1 MLENFIHIY
10 NEILISQPPVFCFQL
25 FPIVPIHPLQT
36 FLLFLLFFLLC
47 LFFLLLLLSSSAFCI
62 KTYYVLLEL
71 PICVWLLGF
80 QWIMENLPVS
90 TPSKKSHS
98 PTSEAI
104 TCSSV
109 QSRASSPPKF
119 MLPFCLIWSC
129 THFRAGVQ
137 SYSEVMSTMALSCP
151 EDCKSQYLPSHWL
164 FRSVCLTC
172 DIFSVLEWWGTETM
186 SHLFLTC
193 QSLTLPTLT
202 R

>member
-1 MLENFIHIY
+1 MLENFIHIG
-10 NEILISQPPVFCFQL
+10 NEILSPQPHVFCFQF
-25 FPIVPIHPLQT
+25 FPIVSKHPLQT
-36 FLLFLLFFLLC
+36 FLLFLLSSLP
-47 LFFLLLLLSSSAFCI
+47 LFSSSSLSSSAFFI
-62 KTYYVLLEL
+62 KTYCVLLEL

-80 QWIMENLPVS
+80 QWIMENLPVT

-109 QSRASSPPKF
+109 QSRVSSPPKF

-129 THFRAGVQ
+129 THFRVGGQ

-151 EDCKSQYLPSHWL
+151 WDCKSQYLPGHWL
-164 FRSVCLTC
+164 FCSVCLIC
-172 DIFSVLEWWGTETM
+172 DIFSVLEWWRTETM
-186 SHLFLTC
+186 SHLFLNC
-193 QSLTLPTLT
+193 QSLTLATLT

>member
-1 MLENFIHIY
+1 MLGNFIHIY
-10 NEILISQPPVFCFQL
+10 NEILTSQPPVF
-25 FPIVPIHPLQT
+25 
-36 FLLFLLFFLLC
+36 LLPTLSYSSNTSSPNFSSFSPFF
-47 LFFLLLLLSSSAFCI
+47 FFFAFFSSSSLSSSAFFI

-104 TCSSV
+104 TCTSV
-109 QSRASSPPKF
+109 KSRASSPPKF

-129 THFRAGVQ
+129 THFRAGGQ

-164 FRSVCLTC
+164 FCSVCLIC
-172 DIFSVLEWWGTETM
+172 DIFSVLDWWGTETM

-193 QSLTLPTLT
+193 QSLTLATLT